1 MNYDFPA
8 MTRAA
13 IEDRMGRWPFGIV
26 GQLQSEDANKRE
38 EALDFLR
45 KYLPASVRKLII
57 PELLLAC

>member
-1 MNYDFPA
+1 
-8 MTRAA
+8 
-13 IEDRMGRWPFGIV
+13 V